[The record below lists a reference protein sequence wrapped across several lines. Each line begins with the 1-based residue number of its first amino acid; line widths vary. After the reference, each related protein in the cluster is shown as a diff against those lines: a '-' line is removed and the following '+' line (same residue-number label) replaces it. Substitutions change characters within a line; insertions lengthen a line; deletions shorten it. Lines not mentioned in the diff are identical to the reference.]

1 VSIPFW
7 KAYAEGNSYV
17 IVDTGNAVE
26 QVLPWIV
33 DGRRGLGGDGVLL
46 ADWRP
51 GPAVGMRVFNPDGS
65 EAPSCGNGARCLAA
79 LALRTGRAHPGD
91 AVTVECAGGSLV
103 HRLADATRMAI
114 VATMPLPGDPVI
126 WRDGNVAQVEI
137 GISHRVVFRDLDG
150 LDPAAEGPLCA
161 RQWPGGTNVMFTQV
175 ISPGMLDVVPWE
187 RGVGPT
193 LGCATGAAA
202 AAIAAAGYVP
212 GWPGRVRVRQPGGSV
227 GVSRRAGAL
236 DLTGTVRFIAEGTVE
251 TG

>member
-17 IVDTGNAVE
+17 IVDTESAVD

-51 GPAVGMRVFNPDGS
+51 DAAVGMRVFNTDGS

-79 LALRTGRAHPGD
+79 LAMRTGRAGRGD

-103 HRLADATRMAI
+103 HRLADAERLAF
-114 VATMPLPGDPVI
+114 VATMPLRGDPVV
-126 WRDGNVAQVEI
+126 WRDGDVVQVEL
-137 GISHRVVFRDLDG
+137 GTSHRVVFRDLAG
-150 LDPAAEGPLCA
+150 LDPAADGPPCA
-161 RQWPGGTNVMFTQV
+161 QQWPGGTNVMFTQV
-175 ISPGMLDVVPWE
+175 TSPGMLDVVPWE

-202 AAIAAAGYVP
+202 AAIAAAGRIP
-212 GWPGRVRVRQPGGSV
+212 GWPGSVRVRQPGGSV
-227 GVSRRAGAL
+227 GVRRHAGSL
-236 DLTGTVRFIAEGTVE
+236 EMTGTVRFIAEGTVE
-251 TG
+251 TV